1 MTSIKLKFR
10 ASTVEGRPGT
20 LYYQLYRHRTTKRIN
35 TRMRIRPEQWN
46 SEEERLAPE
55 KDNLGILLHYQQIIN
70 RDLGILRNIIDR
82 LEAFRQEYSLD
93 DIIEQYCSRHSEI
106 SSLKYIRDDIQDLIL
121 NGKLGTARNRRR
133 ALSSFCSY
141 LKGSDIPLSG
151 WNRNLISGYA
161 KWLEKKSL
169 ARNTVS
175 FYMRNL
181 RTVYNKA
188 VKEGLIPQ
196 ENPFSDVYTGIDS
209 TRKRAVNES
218 VLLKLM
224 QLDLSTTPALELA
237 RDIFLFSYCTRGMT
251 FVDIAYLSKKD
262 IQGNYIIYRR
272 KKTGQQ
278 LCVHIEACT
287 RFILKK
293 YSRNTSRYIFPL
305 LRAENNADAYRQYQT
320 ALGYYNRNLKRLSRL
335 LKLQTPISSYTA
347 RHTWATTARNRN
359 TPLAVISTS
368 MGHTSEMTTR
378 IYLAAIDESVIDNAN
393 RNVLA
398 PLNRM
403 ARGLAGR

>member
-141 LKGSDIPLSG
+141 LKGSDIPLSD
-151 WNRNLISGYA
+151 WDRNLISGYA

-188 VKEGLIPQ
+188 VKDGLVPQ
-196 ENPFSDVYTGIDS
+196 GNPFSNVYTGTDRTS
-209 TRKRAVNES
+209 KRAVDES
-218 VLLKLM
+218 VMLRLKE
-224 QLDLSTTPALELA
+224 LDLSCAPALELA
-237 RDIFLFSYCTRGMT
+237 RDMFLFSYCTRGMA
-251 FVDIAYLSKKD
+251 FIDMVFLRREDIRGGS
-262 IQGNYIIYRR
+262 IVYRR
-272 KKTGQQ
+272 RKTGQK
-278 LCVHIEACT
+278 LRIRIETCIGD
-287 RFILKK
+287 ILKK
-293 YSRNTSRYIFPL
+293 YGRKRQDSPYVFPVIRSQDV
-305 LRAENNADAYRQYQT
+305 RAAYSEYQT
-320 ALGYYNRNLKRLSRL
+320 ALGYYNRKLKRLSSL
-335 LKLQTPISSYTA
+335 LNLDTPLSSHVA
-347 RHTWATTARNRN
+347 RHSWATAARNRN
-359 TPLAVISTS
+359 TPIAVISS
-368 MGHTSEMTTR
+368 GMGHTSERTTR
-378 IYLAAIDESVIDNAN
+378 IYLAALDESLIDSAN
-393 RNVLA
+393 RSILA
-398 PLNRM
+398 PLERS
-403 ARGLAGR
+403 

>member
-70 RDLGILRNIIDR
+70 RDMGILRNIIDR

-106 SSLKYIRDDIQDLIL
+106 SSFKYIRDDIQDLIL

-141 LKGSDIPLSG
+141 LKGCDIPLSD

-188 VKEGLIPQ
+188 VKDGLVPQ
-196 ENPFSDVYTGIDS
+196 GNPFSNVYTGTDRTS
-209 TRKRAVNES
+209 KRAVDES
-218 VLLKLM
+218 VMLRLKE
-224 QLDLSTTPALELA
+224 LDLSCAPALELA
-237 RDIFLFSYCTRGMT
+237 RDMFLFSYCTRGMA
-251 FVDIAYLSKKD
+251 FIDMVFLRREDIRGGS
-262 IQGNYIIYRR
+262 IVYRR
-272 KKTGQQ
+272 RKTGQK
-278 LCVHIEACT
+278 LRIRIETCIGD
-287 RFILKK
+287 ILKK
-293 YSRNTSRYIFPL
+293 YGRKRQDSPYVFPVIRSQDV
-305 LRAENNADAYRQYQT
+305 RAAYSEYQT
-320 ALGYYNRNLKRLSRL
+320 ALGYYNRKLKRLSSL
-335 LKLQTPISSYTA
+335 LNLDTPLASHVA
-347 RHTWATTARNRN
+347 RHSWATAARNRN
-359 TPLAVISTS
+359 TPIAVISS
-368 MGHTSEMTTR
+368 GMGHTSERTTR
-378 IYLAAIDESVIDNAN
+378 IYLAALDESLIDSAN
-393 RNVLA
+393 RSILA
-398 PLNRM
+398 PLERS
-403 ARGLAGR
+403 

>member
-141 LKGSDIPLSG
+141 LKGSDIPLSD
-151 WNRNLISGYA
+151 WDRNLISGYA

-188 VKEGLIPQ
+188 VK
-196 ENPFSDVYTGIDS
+196 DV
-209 TRKRAVNES
+209 
-218 VLLKLM
+218 L
-224 QLDLSTTPALELA
+224 
-237 RDIFLFSYCTRGMT
+237 
-251 FVDIAYLSKKD
+251 
-262 IQGNYIIYRR
+262 
-272 KKTGQQ
+272 
-278 LCVHIEACT
+278 
-287 RFILKK
+287 
-293 YSRNTSRYIFPL
+293 
-305 LRAENNADAYRQYQT
+305 
-320 ALGYYNRNLKRLSRL
+320 
-335 LKLQTPISSYTA
+335 
-347 RHTWATTARNRN
+347 
-359 TPLAVISTS
+359 
-368 MGHTSEMTTR
+368 
-378 IYLAAIDESVIDNAN
+378 
-393 RNVLA
+393 
-398 PLNRM
+398 
-403 ARGLAGR
+403 

>member
-106 SSLKYIRDDIQDLIL
+106 SSFKYIRDDIHDLIL
-121 NGKLGTARNRRR
+121 NGKLG
-133 ALSSFCSY
+133 
-141 LKGSDIPLSG
+141 
-151 WNRNLISGYA
+151 
-161 KWLEKKSL
+161 
-169 ARNTVS
+169 
-175 FYMRNL
+175 
-181 RTVYNKA
+181 
-188 VKEGLIPQ
+188 
-196 ENPFSDVYTGIDS
+196 
-209 TRKRAVNES
+209 
-218 VLLKLM
+218 
-224 QLDLSTTPALELA
+224 
-237 RDIFLFSYCTRGMT
+237 
-251 FVDIAYLSKKD
+251 
-262 IQGNYIIYRR
+262 
-272 KKTGQQ
+272 
-278 LCVHIEACT
+278 
-287 RFILKK
+287 
-293 YSRNTSRYIFPL
+293 
-305 LRAENNADAYRQYQT
+305 
-320 ALGYYNRNLKRLSRL
+320 
-335 LKLQTPISSYTA
+335 
-347 RHTWATTARNRN
+347 TARNRN